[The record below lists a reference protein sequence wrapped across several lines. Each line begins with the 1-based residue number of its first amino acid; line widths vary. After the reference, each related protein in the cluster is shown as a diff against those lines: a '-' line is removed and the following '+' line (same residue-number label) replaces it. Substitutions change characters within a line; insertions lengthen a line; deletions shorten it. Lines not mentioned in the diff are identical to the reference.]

1 MNADEQIRAAH
12 ALNLMTVSISQII
25 EYNDAYILEQEYDT
39 IINNLNLEKMPK
51 DEALLDICKQI
62 LDEITYQRMDAG
74 DKKLLEK
81 KYQHQLKNAVWSA
94 VPNVGAIFATSN
106 PVAMAATFAT
116 QVGIGYMNYRRN
128 KAEYSLGYE
137 ESKWQIQKHRLQHLN
152 ALRTELFETSWRL
165 ADQYSFPDE
174 YRLSAKQISQYNNAL
189 MESNPIKRY
198 NKLDAMRKAFD
209 AYPAFWYQIG
219 STANSI
225 YRSDIYSDDTEI
237 QEIYKFYA
245 IECFKKYEE
254 LNTYNLL
261 RNDILTSS
269 WALEY
274 LELQNL
280 NKSNNVDEAKRLIQ
294 IAETYSGN
302 ALDVLELCAFAYL
315 RIQDDEN
322 AVRLFHYLVNEDYNS
337 TLNTQILS
345 GLYIKRMRNNDP
357 RIALTAKVGY
367 KQLHHITDPVNIL
380 EIPADHIDLDSW
392 KPHWNREETFDDFLE
407 QEKEGKATAKK
418 LLSIVL
424 VYTNDFRELAEQIGA
439 DLRYYGN
446 EVRVIS
452 DAEGADINYAQ
463 GEWRIFV
470 GTSNVARRILNRD
483 DCEVIIDKYG
493 CIIKKPK
500 AANDVVV
507 DSQIGSSFDSYRDD
521 FLEYYKSTVG
531 ANHESAVQ
539 IRQEVEKWNEQKQAY
554 NEKSVGY
561 KAWDSMLDK
570 LDDAAW
576 AIEGYSGNP
585 VRSFL
590 AKTFKFATLPVA
602 AITAVPMLAGE
613 VGHIA
618 VNTIAES
625 IADGKFD
632 KNVITKAQQEILRVK
647 VNEFIEQI
655 QLGTYNKRKAA
666 SENKKSENPVQSNP
680 SSDQY
685 CAHDETYGTT
695 EFNHAESMG
704 DTSTQQDTA
713 NASSGDGIANKHH
726 ADARRSFLAPL
737 AVENNIS
744 DSEPSGVI
752 KEIYRC
758 NSSDD
763 LVLQIQGKVIEGN
776 MRVGSYCKL
785 YNQEGIYKIIKI
797 GQNDDLTQCDLEQK
811 TKFTLKKI

>member
-1 MNADEQIRAAH
+1 MNTDEQIRAAH

-39 IINNLNLEKMPK
+39 IINNLNLEKIPK

-62 LDEITYQRMDAG
+62 LDEITYQRMEAG
-74 DKKLLEK
+74 DKKLLER
-81 KYQHQLKNAVWSA
+81 KYQHQLKNAVWTA

-106 PVAMAATFAT
+106 PVAMAVTLAT

-128 KAEYSLGYE
+128 KAEYALGYE

-174 YRLSAKQISQYNNAL
+174 YRLSAKQISQYNSAL

-198 NKLDAMRKAFD
+198 IKLDAMRQAFN

-225 YRSDIYSDDTEI
+225 YRSNMYRDDAEI

-245 IECFKKYEE
+245 IECFEKYEE

-274 LELQNL
+274 LELQDL
-280 NKSNNVDEAKRLIQ
+280 NKSNNVNEAKRLIQ
-294 IAETYSGN
+294 IAERYSGN

-315 RIQDDEN
+315 RIQDEEN

-345 GLYIKRMRNNDP
+345 GLYIKRMRNCDP
-357 RIALTAKVGY
+357 RVSMTAKVGY
-367 KQLHHITDPVNIL
+367 KQLPHITDPINIL
-380 EIPADHIDLDSW
+380 EIPAEHIDLDNW
-392 KPHWNREETFDDFLE
+392 KPQWNREETFDDFLE
-407 QEKEGKATAKK
+407 QEKEGKETAKK

-424 VYTNDFRELAEQIGA
+424 VYTDDFRELAEQIGA

-452 DAEGADINYAQ
+452 DAEGADINYGQ
-463 GEWRIFV
+463 GEWRIFI
-470 GTSNVARRILNRD
+470 GISNVAKRILNRD
-483 DCEVIIDKYG
+483 DCEVILDKYG

-500 AANDVVV
+500 TAKDVVI

-531 ANHESAVQ
+531 ANHDSAIQ
-539 IRQEVEKWNEQKQAY
+539 IRQEVEKWTGKKQAY
-554 NEKSVGY
+554 NENSVGY

-602 AITAVPMLAGE
+602 VITAVPMLAGE

-647 VNEFIEQI
+647 VNEFIEQL
-655 QLGTYNKRKAA
+655 QLGSYN
-666 SENKKSENPVQSNP
+666 
-680 SSDQY
+680 
-685 CAHDETYGTT
+685 
-695 EFNHAESMG
+695 
-704 DTSTQQDTA
+704 
-713 NASSGDGIANKHH
+713 
-726 ADARRSFLAPL
+726 
-737 AVENNIS
+737 
-744 DSEPSGVI
+744 
-752 KEIYRC
+752 
-758 NSSDD
+758 
-763 LVLQIQGKVIEGN
+763 
-776 MRVGSYCKL
+776 
-785 YNQEGIYKIIKI
+785 
-797 GQNDDLTQCDLEQK
+797 
-811 TKFTLKKI
+811 